1 MKTLIIDAI
10 IGVGFVGS
18 FTFSTEAEKAQLA
31 EFTGYKSHGEAWRW
45 RRDKLEELDLP
56 ALKTLYEGLRAE
68 RELQAERDVA
78 EQAAERS
85 SLVTPL
91 HQGVH

>member
-18 FTFSTEAEKAQLA
+18 FTLSTEAEKAQLA
-31 EFTGYKSHGEAWRW
+31 EFSGLSTGDSWRW

-68 RELQAERDVA
+68 RELQGERH
-78 EQAAERS
+78 AAEATTRAS
-85 SLVTPL
+85 ARVIPL

>member
-18 FTFSTEAEKAQLA
+18 FTLSTEAEKAQLA
-31 EFTGYKSHGEAWRW
+31 EFSGLSTGDSWRW

-56 ALKTLYEGLRAE
+56 ALQTLYEGLRAE
-68 RELQAERDVA
+68 REMQQERYA
-78 EQAAERS
+78 TEQAAQRS
-85 SLVTPL
+85 ALVIPL
-91 HQGVH
+91 NRGVH

>member
-18 FTFSTEAEKAQLA
+18 FTLSTEAEKAQLA
-31 EFTGYKSHGEAWRW
+31 EFSGLSTGDSWRW

-68 RELQAERDVA
+68 RELQEERVVA

-85 SLVTPL
+85 SLVIPL
-91 HQGVH
+91 HPGVH

>member
-10 IGVGFVGS
+10 MGVGFVGS
-18 FTFSTEAEKAQLA
+18 FTLSTEAEKAGLA
-31 EFTGYKSHGEAWRW
+31 EFSGLSTGDSWRW

-56 ALKTLYEGLRAE
+56 ALQTLYEGLRAE
-68 RELQAERDVA
+68 REMQQERCVA

-85 SLVTPL
+85 ALIVPL